1 MKEADE
7 VSMTADTEIPKTGKN
22 NTGRIRVLIVDNH
35 AVLRDGLRVLLN
47 LYDDIDPAGEAS
59 EAQEAVDKAQE
70 LNPDVVVMDVAM
82 PGMGGLETIRR
93 IIKRNPKARVLVL
106 TQYCDRDHVISSIK
120 AGALG
125 YVTKQASGPEVV
137 SAIRTVYRGDYFLFP
152 SAASALVHDYLLN
165 RSEDEPYDRLTSRE
179 REVLSMVVEGQPSRQ
194 IAECLSISLKTVLAH
209 RDKIMKK
216 LSLHN
221 RTELIKYAIRKGLV
235 EIDT

>member
-1 MKEADE
+1 MKETDE

-47 LYDDIDPAGEAS
+47 LCDDIDPAGEAS
-59 EAQEAVDKAQE
+59 EAQEAVDKAEE
-70 LNPDVVVMDVAM
+70 LNPDVIVMDVAM

-93 IIKRNPKARVLVL
+93 IVKRNPKARVLVL
-106 TQYCDRDHVISSIK
+106 TQYCDREHVISSIK

-152 SAASALVHDYLLN
+152 SAASALVHDYLLH

-179 REVLSMVVEGQPSRQ
+179 REVLSMVVEGHPSRQ

-216 LSLHN
+216 LALHN
-221 RTELIKYAIRKGLV
+221 HTELIKYAIRKGLV
-235 EIDT
+235 EIDS